1 METIKKGTPMKY
13 FFAKLTQLPFVVY
26 AASIL
31 SAVVW
36 CMVLSMID
44 NEAPETVTFFEK
56 YLPAMSLLY
65 GIPIAAC
72 IVCFTIAIQ
81 QRGYRSVQ
89 TLKWSIPLGCLCG
102 TVFTLLVIG
111 TFYGW
116 MKLTGTA

>member
-44 NEAPETVTFFEK
+44 NEAPETVTFFE
-56 YLPAMSLLY
+56 SN
-65 GIPIAAC
+65 
-72 IVCFTIAIQ
+72 
-81 QRGYRSVQ
+81 
-89 TLKWSIPLGCLCG
+89 WSGHQKNG
-102 TVFTLLVIG
+102 
-111 TFYGW
+111 
-116 MKLTGTA
+116 MKIS